1 MGFESRNKITNKDSR
16 TAIRWVQSSLEESGI
31 DEAQL
36 QSELLVFHVLS
47 CSREEYLAQPNKIL
61 TYAQSNHLKG
71 LTSRRCNREPLA
83 YILEEREFF
92 NKGITV
98 NPSVLIP
105 RPETETLVE
114 QALLWL
120 TTQPKPGKRFI
131 VTDVGTGSGCIAL
144 SLSNQTIPIQLI
156 ATDISFPAIRV
167 ARTNFQ
173 KYDESHSIQLIQ
185 SDLLSPFSFPIDLI
199 LGNLPYLPDDS
210 ILTLEPE
217 IRDHEPL
224 IALKGGPNGTE
235 LNLKLLAQAKILLNS
250 PGAVILEIDP
260 EQRKTMAHAAQ
271 ILFPNGRISITKDL
285 AGLDRVITIETL

>member
-1 MGFESRNKITNKDSR
+1 MGFEARNKITHKDSR
-16 TAIRWVQSSLEESGI
+16 TAIRWVQNSLEATGV

-36 QSELLVFHVLS
+36 QSELLVLHVLS
-47 CSREEYLAQPNKIL
+47 CSKEEYLAHPNKIL
-61 TYAQSNHLKG
+61 TYAQSNHLEQ
-71 LTSRRCNREPLA
+71 LTLRRCNREPLA

-120 TTQPKPGKRFI
+120 STQPKLGKRFK

-144 SLSNQTIPIQLI
+144 SLSNQNIPIQLI
-156 ATDISFPAIRV
+156 ATDISLPAIKV

-173 KYDESHSIQLIQ
+173 KYNVSHSIQLIQ

-224 IALKGGPNGTE
+224 IALKGGVKGTE
-235 LNLKLLAQAKILLNS
+235 LNLKLLTQAQTLLNS

-260 EQRKTMAHAAQ
+260 EQGETMAHTAQ
-271 ILFPNGRISITKDL
+271 MLFPNGRISITKDL
-285 AGLDRVITIETL
+285 AGLDRVITIETP